1 MILFFFIKI
10 MNKIRKSK
18 LVLSQ
23 NYIVNFCS
31 VNTTLFFFIDW
42 YQISFDSKYIQI
54 KFTKP
59 SVILYIY
66 VYRMNKWCLYKNHF
80 VIFNVF
86 LSMFIAL
93 LNAGP
98 GHLILKSQDHGM
110 ASWHL
115 IRNATSVLFAI
126 GKILHPPVLVFISPI
141 EFILS

>member
-1 MILFFFIKI
+1 

-66 VYRMNKWCLYKNHF
+66 VYRMNK
-80 VIFNVF
+80 
-86 LSMFIAL
+86 
-93 LNAGP
+93 
-98 GHLILKSQDHGM
+98 
-110 ASWHL
+110 
-115 IRNATSVLFAI
+115 
-126 GKILHPPVLVFISPI
+126 
-141 EFILS
+141 